1 MTEEKVWNENKVLPH
16 SNTKIHEEE
25 SCFFID
31 FTIYCIFKKLQQD
44 SIIQLSQR
52 KLKMNKT
59 ICVYSSSSD
68 AVSEHYFEAARELGS
83 LIGEHQYTMIYGA
96 GNIGLMGRLA
106 QSVHQ
111 HGGKVIGVIPEFLN
125 DFGLAYEAADEIIVT
140 TGMRER
146 KAVMEQRADAF
157 IALPGGFG
165 TLEEM
170 LEVITLKQLQ
180 LHRKPIVF
188 INILNFYEKLFQQFE
203 HLFQESFAKEDQRKL
218 YAIVPNAKE
227 ALAYIETYQPPQ
239 LQKKW
244 F

>member
-1 MTEEKVWNENKVLPH
+1 MG
-16 SNTKIHEEE
+16 
-25 SCFFID
+25 
-31 FTIYCIFKKLQQD
+31 
-44 SIIQLSQR
+44 
-52 KLKMNKT
+52 KT

-83 LIGEHQYTMIYGA
+83 LIGERQYTMIYGA
-96 GNIGLMGRLA
+96 GNIGLMGRMALA
-106 QSVHQ
+106 VHQ
-111 HGGKVIGVIPEFLN
+111 HGGKVVGVIPEFLN
-125 DFGLAYEAADEIIVT
+125 NFGLAYEAADEIIIT

-188 INILNFYEKLFQQFE
+188 INTLNFYEKLFQQFE
-203 HLFQESFAKEDQRKL
+203 HLFRESFAKEDQRKL

-227 ALAYIETYQPPQ
+227 ALAYIDTYQPPA

>member
-1 MTEEKVWNENKVLPH
+1 MK
-16 SNTKIHEEE
+16 
-25 SCFFID
+25 
-31 FTIYCIFKKLQQD
+31 
-44 SIIQLSQR
+44 
-52 KLKMNKT
+52 KT

-68 AVSEHYFEAARELGS
+68 AVSEPYFEAARELGS
-83 LIGEHQYTMIYGA
+83 LIGERQYTMIYGA

-106 QSVHQ
+106 LAVHQ
-111 HGGKVIGVIPEFLN
+111 HGGKVVGVIPEYLN
-125 DFGLAYEAADEIIVT
+125 NFGLAYEAADEIIVT
-140 TGMRER
+140 PDLRER

-180 LHRKPIVF
+180 QHRKPIVF
-188 INILNFYEKLFQQFE
+188 INTLNFYEKLFQQFE
-203 HLFQESFAKEDQRKL
+203 HLFRESFAKEDQQKL
-218 YAIVPNAKE
+218 YAVVPNARE
-227 ALAYIETYQPPQ
+227 ALAYIETYQPPT

>member
-1 MTEEKVWNENKVLPH
+1 MK
-16 SNTKIHEEE
+16 
-25 SCFFID
+25 
-31 FTIYCIFKKLQQD
+31 
-44 SIIQLSQR
+44 
-52 KLKMNKT
+52 KT

-68 AVSEHYFEAARELGS
+68 AVSEQYFEAARELGG
-83 LIGEHQYTMIYGA
+83 LIGERQYTMIYGA

-106 QSVHQ
+106 QAVHQ
-111 HGGKVIGVIPEFLN
+111 HGGKVIGVITEYLN
-125 DFGLAYEAADEIIVT
+125 NFGLAYEAADEIIVT

-170 LEVITLKQLQ
+170 LEVLTLKQLQ

-188 INILNFYEKLFQQFE
+188 INTLNFYEKLFQLFE
-203 HLFQESFAKEDQRKL
+203 HMFRESFAKKDQRKL

>member
-1 MTEEKVWNENKVLPH
+1 MV
-16 SNTKIHEEE
+16 
-25 SCFFID
+25 
-31 FTIYCIFKKLQQD
+31 
-44 SIIQLSQR
+44 QLSQR
-52 KLKMNKT
+52 KLKMKKT

-68 AVSEHYFEAARELGS
+68 AVSEHYFEAARELGN
-83 LIGEHQYTMIYGA
+83 LIGERQYTMIYGA

-106 QSVHQ
+106 LAVHQ
-111 HGGKVIGVIPEFLN
+111 HGGKVVGVIPEYLN
-125 DFGLAYEAADEIIVT
+125 NFGLAYEAADEIIVT
-140 TGMRER
+140 TDMRER

-157 IALPGGFG
+157 IGLPGGFG

-188 INILNFYEKLFQQFE
+188 INTLNFYEKLFQQFE
-203 HLFQESFAKEDQRKL
+203 HMFRESFAKEDQRKL
-218 YAIVPNAKE
+218 YAIVPNAHE
-227 ALAYIETYQPPQ
+227 ALTYIDTYQPPA

>member
-1 MTEEKVWNENKVLPH
+1 
-16 SNTKIHEEE
+16 
-25 SCFFID
+25 
-31 FTIYCIFKKLQQD
+31 LQQD
-44 SIIQLSQR
+44 SILQLSQK
-52 KLKMNKT
+52 KLKMKKT

-68 AVSEHYFEAARELGS
+68 AAAEPFFEAAHQLGALMGKHS
-83 LIGEHQYTMIYGA
+83 YTLIYGA

-106 QSVHQ
+106 QAVHQ
-111 HGGKVIGVIPEFLN
+111 HGGKVIGVITEYLN
-125 DFGLAYEAADEIIVT
+125 NFGLAYEAADEIIVT

-146 KAVMEQRADAF
+146 KAVMEEHADAF

-170 LEVITLKQLQ
+170 LEVLTLKQLQ

-188 INILNFYEKLFQQFE
+188 INTLNFYEKLFGQFE
-203 HLFQESFAKEDQRKL
+203 HMFRESFAKEDQRKL
-218 YAIVPNAKE
+218 YTVVANAKE
-227 ALAYIETYQPPQ
+227 ALTYIETYQPPE

>member
-1 MTEEKVWNENKVLPH
+1 MV
-16 SNTKIHEEE
+16 
-25 SCFFID
+25 
-31 FTIYCIFKKLQQD
+31 
-44 SIIQLSQR
+44 QLSQR
-52 KLKMNKT
+52 KLKMKKT

-68 AVSEHYFEAARELGS
+68 AVSEHYFEAAEELGS
-83 LIGEHQYTMIYGA
+83 LIGERRYTMIYGA

-106 QSVHQ
+106 LAVHQ
-111 HGGKVIGVIPEFLN
+111 HGGNVIGVIPEYLN
-125 DFGLAYEAADEIIVT
+125 NFGLAYEAADEIIVT

-170 LEVITLKQLQ
+170 LEVLTLKQLQ

-188 INILNFYEKLFQQFE
+188 INTLNFYEKLFQQFE
-203 HLFQESFAKEDQRKL
+203 HLFRESFAKEDQRKL
-218 YAIVPNAKE
+218 YAIAANAHE
-227 ALAYIETYQPPQ
+227 ALTYIDTYQPPA